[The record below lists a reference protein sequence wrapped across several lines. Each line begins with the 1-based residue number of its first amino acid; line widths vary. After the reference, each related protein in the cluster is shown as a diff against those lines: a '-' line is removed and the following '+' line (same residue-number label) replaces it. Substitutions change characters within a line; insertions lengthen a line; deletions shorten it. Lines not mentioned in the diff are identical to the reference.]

1 MKYCQF
7 YYIYIHYLWL
17 YVHTI
22 SNDTTS
28 CIDTL
33 TPCWR
38 SKKLKIHYQI
48 HILRILST
56 RFTGF
61 FPWFWLANRVHWLP
75 QWRAET
81 QSCKSSEPKVS
92 SFSLSLTALDT
103 LRTLRCQRNFKFESK
118 CSKLS
123 SQLSLKCQSYY
134 LTWIYM
140 NTHVYTVYIYYIN
153 LEPIPT
159 IQSHPIRKQQAAQLA
174 QGWPQFSKSIFF
186 TPRNGPWASPCR
198 RSTFINGTLCRS
210 MVQGHQLLLDLV
222 SQTFALASFISF
234 LGDQK
239 HKHSLHLCMIRCR
252 M

>member
-48 HILRILST
+48 HILHILST
-56 RFTGF
+56 RFTGLF

-140 NTHVYTVYIYYIN
+140 NTYVYTVHIYILY
-153 LEPIPT
+153 
-159 IQSHPIRKQQAAQLA
+159 QSWTHSNTSITSNQKAA
-174 QGWPQFSKSIFF
+174 SS
-186 TPRNGPWASPCR
+186 
-198 RSTFINGTLCRS
+198 
-210 MVQGHQLLLDLV
+210 
-222 SQTFALASFISF
+222 
-234 LGDQK
+234 
-239 HKHSLHLCMIRCR
+239 
-252 M
+252 